1 MRYYAS
7 PRAGR
12 MRGRMNDLERLE
24 RYGDHTDRRLSARLY
39 RAGLRRAVFA
49 RHALDNTLFRR
60 REGFDLTDN
69 AYLTVLQRRA
79 LVLDG
84 MDSTAF
90 LDSSDIPARILAA
103 DPKRRLHTVRLCHK
117 TILSDER
124 LIRLVAADPSSAVRR
139 ELVTHMNRVKK
150 TLQVLDCSKEGKFYA
165 G

>member
-1 MRYYAS
+1 
-7 PRAGR
+7 
-12 MRGRMNDLERLE
+12 MNDLERLE

-117 TILSDER
+117 TILADER

-139 ELVTHMNRVKK
+139 ELGTHLNRMKI
-150 TLQVLDCSKEGKFYA
+150 KEQK
-165 G
+165 

>member
-1 MRYYAS
+1 M
-7 PRAGR
+7 
-12 MRGRMNDLERLE
+12 
-24 RYGDHTDRRLSARLY
+24 
-39 RAGLRRAVFA
+39 FA

-90 LDSSDIPARILAA
+90 LDSEDIPARILAA

-139 ELVTHMNRVKK
+139 ELGTHLNRMKI
-150 TLQVLDCSKEGKFYA
+150 KEQK
-165 G
+165 

>member
-1 MRYYAS
+1 
-7 PRAGR
+7 
-12 MRGRMNDLERLE
+12 MNDLERLE

-90 LDSSDIPARILAA
+90 LD
-103 DPKRRLHTVRLCHK
+103 PKRRLHTVRLCHK
-117 TILSDER
+117 TILADER

-139 ELVTHMNRVKK
+139 ELATHMNHVKEAR
-150 TLQVLDCSKEGKFYA
+150 Q
-165 G
+165 

>member
-1 MRYYAS
+1 MFS
-7 PRAGR
+7 
-12 MRGRMNDLERLE
+12 
-24 RYGDHTDRRLSARLY
+24 
-39 RAGLRRAVFA
+39 

-60 REGFDLTDN
+60 RGGFDLTDN

-90 LDSSDIPARILAA
+90 LDSDDIPARILAA

-117 TILSDER
+117 TILADGR
-124 LIRLVAADPSSAVRR
+124 LVRLVAADPSPAVRR
-139 ELVTHMNRVKK
+139 ELATHMGRVKK
-150 TLQVLDCSKEGKFYA
+150 TLQVLDCSKKGKFHA